1 MAIDYII
8 GALQLLSTAVNVLA
22 LGSFWITPGL
32 RTTANRFVI
41 NLLIVNIVGC
51 LALTPALWL
60 HGGLIRT
67 VYSET
72 HQVHDNAEAFTR
84 PATPLSTLQN
94 HIELIA
100 TVKPSTFVKIFATER
115 IFDDNYDEEI
125 FADIREDTI
134 QPNRTTHNK
143 TAATNETWSPTK
155 NIQYSDCTR
164 FWGFDLVAALGGLSV
179 MLVVG
184 DTWCAVTD
192 PLRYHSRISG
202 LKSWVL
208 IVATWFVSILFC
220 IASALRRDCRMITTE
235 ITSTLQKIT
244 SSSSESDVPS
254 PTSSS
259 SSSSLSST
267 SMVGDS
273 LGFDD
278 IYNLIY
284 SCTFFVVIILLPICL
299 VCAMYWKIYSE
310 ARQNG
315 LRMRQNGSSPLLQ
328 SALNLA
334 TASAHL
340 PPPTHLDHSCSVI
353 GEEDSDNAT
362 DSLAS
367 SRSNVIQITLRR
379 NSMAATT
386 SPVHHVS
393 IKDPHCRTAIT
404 PTRLHSSVHKVNSQ
418 PSPIHRRYLEIPK
431 FNEIQNYRTHIDE
444 SKNQMTELNGPID
457 ASSDESS
464 SGVDKRRHLL
474 FEHRLVYDPLT
485 ADVANE
491 LRQVHSTPD
500 LQKSIQTELSLLA
513 ASHRNAKHSSD
524 KKIHSSG
531 SINKHACTATP
542 TRRPSICT
550 PPKALSYM
558 TSIRH
563 RLSNASS
570 IFKYREES
578 RAARISIL
586 VVIMFL
592 FSYFPY
598 GLLVLLQGRATFFAN
613 SSCFGVLFLLIAN
626 ISSPF
631 IFAYRNRRVRRGVCR
646 LFGVD
651 AKTNERLQK
660 QRMIMHGNLRANSC
674 RERKRKTKVVRIN
687 RNSTK
692 SASFS
697 SGSIDQP
704 KYTPV
709 PLIEPN
715 ETTETSNQKYNKPK
729 ESTVCIDGENE
740 NDSTNGVAPMDAECR
755 IDMPHTNVDD
765 EHETNGCVPSHV
777 INFISNCTNNSSN
790 CKRDQSD
797 SMDDAAVAKYV
808 KDIVNNIN
816 CANNG
821 NKNAN
826 HQLNRIPIH
835 LNHNNNNNNNN
846 SINTSLGKVANVNSK
861 TRGNS
866 CNLGPTTGAN
876 VIKQKISL
884 LRRVCKHTAKK
895 RSPTNCGSP
904 TSPCTD
910 HPFYFDSN
918 HPTKPVNV

>member
-1 MAIDYII
+1 MRLIWDFFFS
-8 GALQLLSTAVNVLA
+8 LSLSLLICVNVA
-22 LGSFWITPGL
+22 
-32 RTTANRFVI
+32 
-41 NLLIVNIVGC
+41 
-51 LALTPALWL
+51 
-60 HGGLIRT
+60 
-67 VYSET
+67 
-72 HQVHDNAEAFTR
+72 
-84 PATPLSTLQN
+84 
-94 HIELIA
+94 
-100 TVKPSTFVKIFATER
+100 
-115 IFDDNYDEEI
+115 
-125 FADIREDTI
+125 
-134 QPNRTTHNK
+134 
-143 TAATNETWSPTK
+143 
-155 NIQYSDCTR
+155 
-164 FWGFDLVAALGGLSV
+164 GGLSV

-220 IASALRRDCRMITTE
+220 IASAFRRDCRLITTE

-244 SSSSESDVPS
+244 SSASESDATS
-254 PTSSS
+254 TTSSS
-259 SSSSLSST
+259 SSST

-299 VCAMYWKIYSE
+299 VCAMYWKIFSE

-353 GEEDSDNAT
+353 GEEDSDNAS

-386 SPVHHVS
+386 SPIHHVS
-393 IKDPHCRTAIT
+393 IKDPQCKTANT
-404 PTRLHSSVHKVNSQ
+404 ATRLHSSVHKVNSQ

-431 FNEIQNYRTHIDE
+431 FHEIQNYHTHIDE
-444 SKNQMTELNGPID
+444 SRKKGMTELSGPD

-464 SGVDKRRHLL
+464 THIDKRRHLL
-474 FEHRLVYDPLT
+474 FEHRIVYDPLT
-485 ADVANE
+485 SDVANE

-513 ASHRNAKHSSD
+513 AGHRNAKHSSD

-531 SINKHACTATP
+531 SINKHACNATP

-715 ETTETSNQKYNKPK
+715 ANESSNHKCNKPK
-729 ESTVCIDGENE
+729 ECTMYVDGNETDNTHVVIPMLNDDDDDDHEKCDISIEMPPMRNADDANETV
-740 NDSTNGVAPMDAECR
+740 
-755 IDMPHTNVDD
+755 
-765 EHETNGCVPSHV
+765 NGCVPSHV
-777 INFISNCTNNSSN
+777 IDFISNCTNNSSN

-816 CANNG
+816 CTNNG
-821 NKNAN
+821 VKSAN
-826 HQLNRIPIH
+826 HQSTNRIPIH
-835 LNHNNNNNNNN
+835 LNHLNNNNNNNN
-846 SINTSLGKVANVNSK
+846 HLNASLGKVANVNSK

-904 TSPCTD
+904 TSPCAE
-910 HPFYFDSN
+910 HPFYLDGN

>member
-1 MAIDYII
+1 
-8 GALQLLSTAVNVLA
+8 
-22 LGSFWITPGL
+22 
-32 RTTANRFVI
+32 
-41 NLLIVNIVGC
+41 
-51 LALTPALWL
+51 
-60 HGGLIRT
+60 
-67 VYSET
+67 
-72 HQVHDNAEAFTR
+72 
-84 PATPLSTLQN
+84 
-94 HIELIA
+94 
-100 TVKPSTFVKIFATER
+100 
-115 IFDDNYDEEI
+115 
-125 FADIREDTI
+125 
-134 QPNRTTHNK
+134 
-143 TAATNETWSPTK
+143 
-155 NIQYSDCTR
+155 
-164 FWGFDLVAALGGLSV
+164 

-202 LKSWVL
+202 LKSWIL
-208 IVATWFVSILFC
+208 IAGTWFVSILFC

-235 ITSTLQKIT
+235 ITSTLKKLA
-244 SSSSESDVPS
+244 SSGGDAAIESDI
-254 PTSSS
+254 PTNRT
-259 SSSSLSST
+259 T
-267 SMVGDS
+267 SMTGDS
-273 LGFDD
+273 FGFDD
-278 IYNLIY
+278 IYNLVY

-299 VCAMYWKIYSE
+299 VCAMYWKIFSE

-340 PPPTHLDHSCSVI
+340 PAPAQLDHSCSVI

-393 IKDPHCRTAIT
+393 IKDPHYKSTK
-404 PTRLHSSVHKVNSQ
+404 LHSSVQKVNSFSNQ

-431 FNEIQNYRTHIDE
+431 FNEIQNYYSHMNE
-444 SKNQMTELNGPID
+444 SKNEMTESNGHD
-457 ASSDESS
+457 VSSDEGSS
-464 SGVDKRRHLL
+464 VDKTRRHLL
-474 FEHRLVYDPLT
+474 FEHRIVYDPLT

-500 LQKSIQTELSLLA
+500 LQKSIQSELSMLA
-513 ASHRNAKHSSD
+513 AGHRNSAKHSSD

-531 SINKHACTATP
+531 SINKHITP

-598 GLLVLLQGRATFFAN
+598 GLLVVLQGRATFIAN
-613 SSCFGVLFLLIAN
+613 SSCLGVLFLLIAN
-626 ISSPF
+626 ITSPF

-697 SGSIDQP
+697 SGSIDQH
-704 KYTPV
+704 KYAQV
-709 PLIEPN
+709 PLFESTI
-715 ETTETSNQKYNKPK
+715 TETNQKYNKRANSAVILNEK
-729 ESTVCIDGENE
+729 NIINTVIPID
-740 NDSTNGVAPMDAECR
+740 ECR
-755 IDMPHTNVDD
+755 IAIDESTSKDD
-765 EHETNGCVPSHV
+765 ENDKNECVPSHV
-777 INFISNCTNNSSN
+777 INFISNCTNNSNNN

-821 NKNAN
+821 VKNATN
-826 HQLNRIPIH
+826 QSNRIPVHIT
-835 LNHNNNNNNNN
+835 NNNNN
-846 SINTSLGKVANVNSK
+846 SLNKNVNSK
-861 TRGNS
+861 QRGNN
-866 CNLGPTTGAN
+866 CNLVGPATGAN

-895 RSPTNCGSP
+895 RSPSNCSSP
-904 TSPCTD
+904 TSPCADTQ
-910 HPFYFDSN
+910 FYFDSN

>member
-1 MAIDYII
+1 M
-8 GALQLLSTAVNVLA
+8 
-22 LGSFWITPGL
+22 
-32 RTTANRFVI
+32 
-41 NLLIVNIVGC
+41 
-51 LALTPALWL
+51 
-60 HGGLIRT
+60 
-67 VYSET
+67 
-72 HQVHDNAEAFTR
+72 
-84 PATPLSTLQN
+84 
-94 HIELIA
+94 
-100 TVKPSTFVKIFATER
+100 
-115 IFDDNYDEEI
+115 
-125 FADIREDTI
+125 
-134 QPNRTTHNK
+134 
-143 TAATNETWSPTK
+143 
-155 NIQYSDCTR
+155 
-164 FWGFDLVAALGGLSV
+164 
-179 MLVVG
+179 
-184 DTWCAVTD
+184 
-192 PLRYHSRISG
+192 
-202 LKSWVL
+202 LKSWIL
-208 IVATWFVSILFC
+208 IISTWFVSILFC

-235 ITSTLQKIT
+235 ITSTLQKIASSVHNDDSDTMLPTST
-244 SSSSESDVPS
+244 SSSVA
-254 PTSSS
+254 
-259 SSSSLSST
+259 ST
-267 SMVGDS
+267 SNRMTSMTGDS
-273 LGFDD
+273 LNFDD

-284 SCTFFVVIILLPICL
+284 SCTFFVVIILLPIMT
-299 VCAMYWKIYSE
+299 VCAMYWKIFSE

-340 PPPTHLDHSCSVI
+340 PAPTHLDHSCSVI
-353 GEEDSDNAT
+353 GEEDSDNAP

-367 SRSNVIQITLRR
+367 SRSNVIQVTLRR

-386 SPVHHVS
+386 TSPVHHVS
-393 IKDPHCRTAIT
+393 IIDPNYKTAHT
-404 PTRLHSSVHKVNSQ
+404 KLHSSTQKVNSQ

-431 FNEIQNYRTHIDE
+431 SHDIQNYNNSHTND
-444 SKNQMTELNGPID
+444 SKTQISELNGHD
-457 ASSDESS
+457 TSSDEC
-464 SGVDKRRHLL
+464 SGVVDKTRRHLL
-474 FEHRLVYDPLT
+474 FEHRIVYDPLK

-500 LQKSIQTELSLLA
+500 LQKSIQTELSMLA
-513 ASHRNAKHSSD
+513 AGHRINGKHSSD
-524 KKIHSSG
+524 KKIYSSG
-531 SINKHACTATP
+531 NINKHACTTATLP
-542 TRRPSICT
+542 ARRPSICT

-598 GLLVLLQGRATFFAN
+598 GLLVLLQGRATFIAN
-613 SSCFGVLFLLIAN
+613 SSILGVLFLLIAN
-626 ISSPF
+626 ITSPF

-660 QRMIMHGNLRANSC
+660 QRMITHGNLRANSC

-687 RNSTK
+687 RNTAK

-697 SGSIDQP
+697 SGSIDQT
-704 KYTPV
+704 KYVAV
-709 PLIEPN
+709 PLFDA
-715 ETTETSNQKYNKPK
+715 TTDANTRCNKRV
-729 ESTVCIDGENE
+729 ESAVYLDKCCGTNVVPIDECHHSIAIDGFHQ
-740 NDSTNGVAPMDAECR
+740 NDNV
-755 IDMPHTNVDD
+755 ID
-765 EHETNGCVPSHV
+765 
-777 INFISNCTNNSSN
+777 FISNCTNSSN

-797 SMDDAAVAKYV
+797 SLDDAAVAKYV

-816 CANNG
+816 STSDVRNSNID
-821 NKNAN
+821 AN
-826 HQLNRIPIH
+826 HVPIH
-835 LNHNNNNNNNN
+835 LTNNNNNNN
-846 SINTSLGKVANVNSK
+846 SNNNNNNSNKNVSKNPNVNSK
-861 TRGNS
+861 TRGNN
-866 CNLGPTTGAN
+866 CNLGPTSGAN

-910 HPFYFDSN
+910 SHFYFDSN

>member
-1 MAIDYII
+1 
-8 GALQLLSTAVNVLA
+8 
-22 LGSFWITPGL
+22 
-32 RTTANRFVI
+32 
-41 NLLIVNIVGC
+41 
-51 LALTPALWL
+51 
-60 HGGLIRT
+60 
-67 VYSET
+67 
-72 HQVHDNAEAFTR
+72 
-84 PATPLSTLQN
+84 
-94 HIELIA
+94 
-100 TVKPSTFVKIFATER
+100 
-115 IFDDNYDEEI
+115 
-125 FADIREDTI
+125 
-134 QPNRTTHNK
+134 
-143 TAATNETWSPTK
+143 
-155 NIQYSDCTR
+155 
-164 FWGFDLVAALGGLSV
+164 

-192 PLRYHSRISG
+192 PLRYHSRVSG
-202 LKSWVL
+202 LKSWIL

-220 IASALRRDCRMITTE
+220 IASALRRDCRLITTE
-235 ITSTLQKIT
+235 ITSTFQKIT
-244 SSSSESDVPS
+244 LMNEHHDFASIVSPESSSDRTT
-254 PTSSS
+254 TSII
-259 SSSSLSST
+259 
-267 SMVGDS
+267 GDS
-273 LGFDD
+273 LKFDD
-278 IYNLIY
+278 LYNLIY
-284 SCTFFVVIILLPICL
+284 SCTFFVVIILIPICL
-299 VCAMYWKIYSE
+299 VCAMYWKIFSE

-353 GEEDSDNAT
+353 GEEDSDNGT

-367 SRSNVIQITLRR
+367 SRSNVIQFALRR

-386 SPVHHVS
+386 TSPVHHAS
-393 IKDPHCRTAIT
+393 IRDPHYKSTNT
-404 PTRLHSSVHKVNSQ
+404 KLHSSAHKVNSLSSH
-418 PSPIHRRYLEIPK
+418 PSQRQFLEIPK
-431 FNEIQNYRTHIDE
+431 FHEIQNYHSHNNCDSQE
-444 SKNQMTELNGPID
+444 EVSELNGHD
-457 ASSDESS
+457 VSSDV
-464 SGVDKRRHLL
+464 VDKTHKRLL
-474 FEHRLVYDPLT
+474 FEHRIIYDPLT

-500 LQKSIQTELSLLA
+500 LQKSIQSELSMLA
-513 ASHRNAKHSSD
+513 AGHRINGKHSSE

-531 SINKHACTATP
+531 SINKHTSSAIVTPLP
-542 TRRPSICT
+542 TRRLSMCT

-613 SSCFGVLFLLIAN
+613 SSCLGVLFLLIAN
-626 ISSPF
+626 ITSPF

-660 QRMIMHGNLRANSC
+660 QRMITHGNLRSNSC
-674 RERKRKTKVVRIN
+674 REQKRKTKVVRIN
-687 RNSTK
+687 RNSAK

-709 PLIEPN
+709 PLIDADAALTEHNHLFGKQVVESAVCLTDKNGTAVVPIDDVCIEIDEP
-715 ETTETSNQKYNKPK
+715 TSN
-729 ESTVCIDGENE
+729 VID
-740 NDSTNGVAPMDAECR
+740 
-755 IDMPHTNVDD
+755 
-765 EHETNGCVPSHV
+765 
-777 INFISNCTNNSSN
+777 FISNNSNN

-797 SMDDAAVAKYV
+797 SIDDASVAKYV
-808 KDIVNNIN
+808 KDIVNNMN
-816 CANNG
+816 CVHDV
-821 NKNAN
+821 KNVN
-826 HQLNRIPIH
+826 HQSLDHIPIH
-835 LNHNNNNNNNN
+835 LNSNNNNNNNN
-846 SINTSLGKVANVNSK
+846 NIHSSGKNANVNSK
-861 TRGNS
+861 TH
-866 CNLGPTTGAN
+866 CNLSPTTGAN

-895 RSPTNCGSP
+895 RSASNCSSP

-910 HPFYFDSN
+910 SQFYFDSN
-918 HPTKPVNV
+918 HSIKAVNV

>member
-1 MAIDYII
+1 
-8 GALQLLSTAVNVLA
+8 
-22 LGSFWITPGL
+22 
-32 RTTANRFVI
+32 
-41 NLLIVNIVGC
+41 
-51 LALTPALWL
+51 
-60 HGGLIRT
+60 
-67 VYSET
+67 
-72 HQVHDNAEAFTR
+72 
-84 PATPLSTLQN
+84 
-94 HIELIA
+94 
-100 TVKPSTFVKIFATER
+100 
-115 IFDDNYDEEI
+115 
-125 FADIREDTI
+125 
-134 QPNRTTHNK
+134 
-143 TAATNETWSPTK
+143 
-155 NIQYSDCTR
+155 
-164 FWGFDLVAALGGLSV
+164 

-192 PLRYHSRISG
+192 PLRYHSRVSG
-202 LKSWVL
+202 LKSWIL

-220 IASALRRDCRMITTE
+220 IASALRRDCRLITTE
-235 ITSTLQKIT
+235 ITSTFQKIT
-244 SSSSESDVPS
+244 SSGVQNDIEPLLTSS
-254 PTSSS
+254 TSSS
-259 SSSSLSST
+259 NRTTIT
-267 SMVGDS
+267 SIIGDS
-273 LGFDD
+273 LKFDD

-284 SCTFFVVIILLPICL
+284 SCTFFVVIILIPICL
-299 VCAMYWKIYSE
+299 VCAMYWKIFSE

-353 GEEDSDNAT
+353 GEEDSDNVT

-367 SRSNVIQITLRR
+367 SRSNVIQVALRR
-379 NSMAATT
+379 NSMAATTT

-393 IKDPHCRTAIT
+393 IKDPHYKSTQSK
-404 PTRLHSSVHKVNSQ
+404 LHSSANKVNTLMGQS
-418 PSPIHRRYLEIPK
+418 SHRRFLEIPN
-431 FNEIQNYRTHIDE
+431 FHEIQNYQPHMNCNGRNQV
-444 SKNQMTELNGPID
+444 SKLNGHD
-457 ASSDESS
+457 VASDVVE
-464 SGVDKRRHLL
+464 KTHKHLL
-474 FEHRLVYDPLT
+474 FEHRIIYDPLT

-500 LQKSIQTELSLLA
+500 LQKSIQTELSMLA
-513 ASHRNAKHSSD
+513 AGHRINGKHSSD

-531 SINKHACTATP
+531 SINKHANTVIP
-542 TRRPSICT
+542 LHTRRPSICT

-613 SSCFGVLFLLIAN
+613 SSCLGVLFLLIAN
-626 ISSPF
+626 ITSPF

-660 QRMIMHGNLRANSC
+660 QRMIMHGNLRSNSC
-674 RERKRKTKVVRIN
+674 REQKRKTKVVRIN
-687 RNSTK
+687 RNSAK

-697 SGSIDQP
+697 SGCIDQP
-704 KYTPV
+704 KYSPV
-709 PLIEPN
+709 PLIDDAS
-715 ETTETSNQKYNKPK
+715 TEHNHQLSNRV
-729 ESTVCIDGENE
+729 ESAVCLSDKICNAAVDDVCIAIDEPLFDGDNQPA
-740 NDSTNGVAPMDAECR
+740 NGFVSSNVMD
-755 IDMPHTNVDD
+755 
-765 EHETNGCVPSHV
+765 
-777 INFISNCTNNSSN
+777 FITNCTNNNSN

-797 SMDDAAVAKYV
+797 SMDDPSVAKYV

-816 CANNG
+816 SVHDA
-821 NKNAN
+821 KNVN
-826 HQLNRIPIH
+826 HQSQNRIPIH
-835 LNHNNNNNNNN
+835 LNSNNNNNNIH
-846 SINTSLGKVANVNSK
+846 STSKNANVNSK
-861 TRGNS
+861 TH
-866 CNLGPTTGAN
+866 CNLSPTTGAN

-884 LRRVCKHTAKK
+884 LRRVCKHSAKK
-895 RSPTNCGSP
+895 RSASNCSSP

-910 HPFYFDSN
+910 SQFYFDSK
-918 HPTKPVNV
+918 HSLKAVNV

>member
-1 MAIDYII
+1 MCCII
-8 GALQLLSTAVNVLA
+8 
-22 LGSFWITPGL
+22 
-32 RTTANRFVI
+32 
-41 NLLIVNIVGC
+41 
-51 LALTPALWL
+51 
-60 HGGLIRT
+60 
-67 VYSET
+67 
-72 HQVHDNAEAFTR
+72 FTR
-84 PATPLSTLQN
+84 
-94 HIELIA
+94 
-100 TVKPSTFVKIFATER
+100 
-115 IFDDNYDEEI
+115 
-125 FADIREDTI
+125 
-134 QPNRTTHNK
+134 
-143 TAATNETWSPTK
+143 
-155 NIQYSDCTR
+155 
-164 FWGFDLVAALGGLSV
+164 
-179 MLVVG
+179 
-184 DTWCAVTD
+184 CAITD

-202 LKSWVL
+202 LKSWIL

-220 IASALRRDCRMITTE
+220 IASALRSDCRLITTE
-235 ITSTLQKIT
+235 ITSTLQRIAST
-244 SSSSESDVPS
+244 DHNAVTLESDRT
-254 PTSSS
+254 TSII
-259 SSSSLSST
+259 
-267 SMVGDS
+267 GDS
-273 LGFDD
+273 LHFDD

-299 VCAMYWKIYSE
+299 VCAMYWKIFSE

-315 LRMRQNGSSPLLQ
+315 LRMRANGSSPLLQ

-340 PPPTHLDHSCSVI
+340 PPPTQLDHSCSVI

-367 SRSNVIQITLRR
+367 SRSNVIQVTLRR

-393 IKDPHCRTAIT
+393 IIKDGNYKTAQT
-404 PTRLHSSVHKVNSQ
+404 KFHSSAHKVNYLSGQ
-418 PSPIHRRYLEIPK
+418 PSPSIHRRYLEIPK
-431 FNEIQNYRTHIDE
+431 FHENYHSHINE
-444 SKNQMTELNGPID
+444 SKNQMTEMNGND
-457 ASSDESS
+457 VSSDESS
-464 SGVDKRRHLL
+464 SVDKRRRLL
-474 FEHRLVYDPLT
+474 FEHRIVYDPMT
-485 ADVANE
+485 SDVANE

-500 LQKSIQTELSLLA
+500 LQKSIQTELSMLA
-513 ASHRNAKHSSD
+513 AGHRGGAKHSSD

-531 SINKHACTATP
+531 SINKHASTATP
-542 TRRPSICT
+542 TRRPSIYT

-613 SSCFGVLFLLIAN
+613 SSCLGVLFLLIAN
-626 ISSPF
+626 LFSPV

-660 QRMIMHGNLRANSC
+660 QRMIAHGNMRANSC

-687 RNSTK
+687 RYSTK

-697 SGSIDQP
+697 SGTIDQP
-704 KYTPV
+704 KYTPI
-709 PLIEPN
+709 PLVDPKN
-715 ETTETSNQKYNKPK
+715 TETTNQKYNKPK
-729 ESTVCIDGENE
+729 DCAVYMNEKTNSTKIVPIEKCDRDDATPLKNTTHVENE
-740 NDSTNGVAPMDAECR
+740 
-755 IDMPHTNVDD
+755 H
-765 EHETNGCVPSHV
+765 TNGCVPSHV
-777 INFISNCTNNSSN
+777 IDFISNCTINSGSN

-797 SMDDAAVAKYV
+797 STEDDAAIAKYV
-808 KDIVNNIN
+808 IKDIVNNKN
-816 CANNG
+816 CTNG
-821 NKNAN
+821 DTN
-826 HQLNRIPIH
+826 HQQQQQPNRIPFH
-835 LNHNNNNNNNN
+835 LNHINNNNN
-846 SINTSLGKVANVNSK
+846 INLNMSSLAKNGNVNSK
-861 TRGNS
+861 IRGNN
-866 CNLGPTTGAN
+866 CNLGSNTGAN

-884 LRRVCKHTAKK
+884 LRNVCKQTTKK

-910 HPFYFDSN
+910 HQFYFD
-918 HPTKPVNV
+918 PTKPVNV

>member
-1 MAIDYII
+1 
-8 GALQLLSTAVNVLA
+8 
-22 LGSFWITPGL
+22 
-32 RTTANRFVI
+32 
-41 NLLIVNIVGC
+41 
-51 LALTPALWL
+51 
-60 HGGLIRT
+60 
-67 VYSET
+67 
-72 HQVHDNAEAFTR
+72 
-84 PATPLSTLQN
+84 
-94 HIELIA
+94 
-100 TVKPSTFVKIFATER
+100 
-115 IFDDNYDEEI
+115 
-125 FADIREDTI
+125 
-134 QPNRTTHNK
+134 
-143 TAATNETWSPTK
+143 
-155 NIQYSDCTR
+155 
-164 FWGFDLVAALGGLSV
+164 

-184 DTWCAVTD
+184 DTWMAVTD
-192 PLRYHSRISG
+192 PLRYHSRVSG
-202 LKSWVL
+202 LKSWIL
-208 IVATWFVSILFC
+208 IVTTWFVSILFC

-235 ITSTLQKIT
+235 ITSTLQKIA
-244 SSSSESDVPS
+244 SSDRDVIDSNEPS
-254 PTSSS
+254 NRI
-259 SSSSLSST
+259 T

-273 LGFDD
+273 MDFDD

-299 VCAMYWKIYSE
+299 VCAMYWKIISE

-328 SALNLA
+328 SALNLV

-340 PPPTHLDHSCSVI
+340 PQSTHLDHSCSVI

-386 SPVHHVS
+386 SPVHHHHHHVS
-393 IKDPHCRTAIT
+393 IKDPHYNIT
-404 PTRLHSSVHKVNSQ
+404 KCKLHSSVHKVNSLNSQ
-418 PSPIHRRYLEIPK
+418 PSPSIHRRYLEIPN
-431 FNEIQNYRTHIDE
+431 FHEIQHYHSHVNE
-444 SKNQMTELNGPID
+444 NQHQNQNKSQLAELNGHDVPLN
-457 ASSDESS
+457 EST
-464 SGVDKRRHLL
+464 VTDKRRHLL
-474 FEHRLVYDPLT
+474 FEHRIVYDQMT
-485 ADVANE
+485 SDVSNE

-500 LQKSIQTELSLLA
+500 LQRSIQTELSILA
-513 ASHRNAKHSSD
+513 AVHRNAKHLSD

-531 SINKHACTATP
+531 SINKHGNTATP
-542 TRRPSICT
+542 TRRPSIYT

-613 SSCFGVLFLLIAN
+613 STCLGVLFLLIAN
-626 ISSPF
+626 IFSPF

-660 QRMIMHGNLRANSC
+660 QRMIAHGNLRANSC

-687 RNSTK
+687 RNSKK
-692 SASFS
+692 SATFNN
-697 SGSIDQP
+697 GTIDQP

-709 PLIEPN
+709 PLTEPISN
-715 ETTETSNQKYNKPK
+715 ETNQKYSKPM
-729 ESTVCIDGENE
+729 ESSVLIDEKNTSTKTIPIEKCNNE
-740 NDSTNGVAPMDAECR
+740 
-755 IDMPHTNVDD
+755 IDMRQPIDD
-765 EHETNGCVPSHV
+765 DKETNGCVPSNV
-777 INFISNCTNNSSN
+777 INFITNCTNNSNN

-797 SMDDAAVAKYV
+797 SMDDTAVAKYV

-816 CANNG
+816 CANDVM
-821 NKNAN
+821 NAN
-826 HQLNRIPIH
+826 NQQNCIPFH
-835 LNHNNNNNNNN
+835 LNHHNNNKNNYNNGAMN
-846 SINTSLGKVANVNSK
+846 STVNK
-861 TRGNS
+861 KMRENN
-866 CNLGPTTGAN
+866 CNLGSSTGAN

-884 LRRVCKHTAKK
+884 LRSVCKHTTKK
-895 RSPTNCGSP
+895 RTPTNCGSP

-910 HPFYFDSN
+910 HSIYFDNN